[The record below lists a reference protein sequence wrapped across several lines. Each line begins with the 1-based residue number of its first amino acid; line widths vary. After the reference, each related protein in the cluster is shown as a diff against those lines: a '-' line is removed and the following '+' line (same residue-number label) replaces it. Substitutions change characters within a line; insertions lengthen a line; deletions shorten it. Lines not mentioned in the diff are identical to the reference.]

1 MNCQTISAMRY
12 QHSSAKLLFH
22 YDVPSLNNSLN
33 LKLPASSRQEHYLQW
48 DQPASPAHAKILP
61 MTNWQNMVRESI
73 ASLATGEGA
82 DYGYAYVERL
92 NTSTYKIQTS
102 RPLEEIECEFDAAVK
117 RVIEIASKETSSES
131 LTFAGEFAIPASP
144 SLKYKTA

>member
-1 MNCQTISAMRY
+1 
-12 QHSSAKLLFH
+12 
-22 YDVPSLNNSLN
+22 
-33 LKLPASSRQEHYLQW
+33 
-48 DQPASPAHAKILP
+48 

-102 RPLEEIECEFDAAVK
+102 CPLKEIECDFDTAIE
-117 RVIEIASKETSSES
+117 RVIEVASQEALSEPPS
-131 LTFAGEFAIPASP
+131 NAGEFAIPRIP
-144 SLKYKTA
+144 NLKYRTV

>member
-1 MNCQTISAMRY
+1 
-12 QHSSAKLLFH
+12 
-22 YDVPSLNNSLN
+22 
-33 LKLPASSRQEHYLQW
+33 
-48 DQPASPAHAKILP
+48 

-117 RVIEIASKETSSES
+117 RVIDIASKETSSES

-144 SLKYKTA
+144 NLKYKTV

>member
-1 MNCQTISAMRY
+1 
-12 QHSSAKLLFH
+12 
-22 YDVPSLNNSLN
+22 
-33 LKLPASSRQEHYLQW
+33 
-48 DQPASPAHAKILP
+48 

-102 RPLEEIECEFDAAVK
+102 RPLEEIECDFDVAVK

>member
-1 MNCQTISAMRY
+1 
-12 QHSSAKLLFH
+12 
-22 YDVPSLNNSLN
+22 
-33 LKLPASSRQEHYLQW
+33 
-48 DQPASPAHAKILP
+48 

-102 RPLEEIECEFDAAVK
+102 RPLEEIECDFDAAVK
-117 RVIEIASKETSSES
+117 RVIEVASEETCNES
-131 LTFAGEFAIPASP
+131 LTFAREFAIPASP
-144 SLKYKTA
+144 NLKYKTV

>member
-1 MNCQTISAMRY
+1 
-12 QHSSAKLLFH
+12 
-22 YDVPSLNNSLN
+22 
-33 LKLPASSRQEHYLQW
+33 
-48 DQPASPAHAKILP
+48 

-92 NTSTYKIQTS
+92 NTSTYKIQLS
-102 RPLEEIECEFDAAVK
+102 RPLEEIECDFDAAVK
-117 RVIEIASKETSSES
+117 RVIEIASEETSSES

-144 SLKYKTA
+144 SLKYKTV

>member
-1 MNCQTISAMRY
+1 
-12 QHSSAKLLFH
+12 
-22 YDVPSLNNSLN
+22 
-33 LKLPASSRQEHYLQW
+33 
-48 DQPASPAHAKILP
+48 

-102 RPLEEIECEFDAAVK
+102 RPLEEIECDFDTAAK
-117 RVIEIASKETSSES
+117 RVIEIASQETSSES
-131 LTFAGEFAIPASP
+131 HTFAGEFPIPVSP
-144 SLKYKTA
+144 NLKYKTA

>member
-1 MNCQTISAMRY
+1 
-12 QHSSAKLLFH
+12 
-22 YDVPSLNNSLN
+22 
-33 LKLPASSRQEHYLQW
+33 
-48 DQPASPAHAKILP
+48 
-61 MTNWQNMVRESI
+61 MTNWQNMIRESI

-117 RVIEIASKETSSES
+117 RVIEIASKKTSSES
-131 LTFAGEFAIPASP
+131 LTFAGEFAISASP
-144 SLKYKTA
+144 NLKYKTV

>member
-1 MNCQTISAMRY
+1 
-12 QHSSAKLLFH
+12 
-22 YDVPSLNNSLN
+22 
-33 LKLPASSRQEHYLQW
+33 
-48 DQPASPAHAKILP
+48 

-92 NTSTYKIQTS
+92 NTSTYNIQT
-102 RPLEEIECEFDAAVK
+102 RPLEEIECDFDTAAK
-117 RVIEIASKETSSES
+117 RVIEIASQETSSES

-144 SLKYKTA
+144 NLKYKTV

>member
-1 MNCQTISAMRY
+1 
-12 QHSSAKLLFH
+12 
-22 YDVPSLNNSLN
+22 
-33 LKLPASSRQEHYLQW
+33 
-48 DQPASPAHAKILP
+48 

-102 RPLEEIECEFDAAVK
+102 RPLEEIECDFDAAVK
-117 RVIEIASKETSSES
+117 RVIEIASNETSNES
-131 LTFAGEFAIPASP
+131 LTIRGEFAMPATP
-144 SLKYKTA
+144 NLKYKTA

>member
-1 MNCQTISAMRY
+1 
-12 QHSSAKLLFH
+12 
-22 YDVPSLNNSLN
+22 
-33 LKLPASSRQEHYLQW
+33 
-48 DQPASPAHAKILP
+48 

-102 RPLEEIECEFDAAVK
+102 RPLEEIEKKPPANH
-117 RVIEIASKETSSES
+117 S
-131 LTFAGEFAIPASP
+131 LSLVSLP
-144 SLKYKTA
+144 SLQPKISNTKQLKLPKARPHKIF

>member
-1 MNCQTISAMRY
+1 
-12 QHSSAKLLFH
+12 
-22 YDVPSLNNSLN
+22 
-33 LKLPASSRQEHYLQW
+33 
-48 DQPASPAHAKILP
+48 

-92 NTSTYKIQTS
+92 NTNTYKIQTS
-102 RPLEEIECEFDAAVK
+102 RPLEEIECDFDTAAK

-131 LTFAGEFAIPASP
+131 LTFPGEFAIPASP
-144 SLKYKTA
+144 NLKYKTV

>member
-1 MNCQTISAMRY
+1 
-12 QHSSAKLLFH
+12 
-22 YDVPSLNNSLN
+22 
-33 LKLPASSRQEHYLQW
+33 
-48 DQPASPAHAKILP
+48 

-102 RPLEEIECEFDAAVK
+102 RPLEEIEKKPPANH
-117 RVIEIASKETSSES
+117 S
-131 LTFAGEFAIPASP
+131 LSLVSLP
-144 SLKYKTA
+144 SLQAQISNTRPFEIPQPAHIKTF

>member
-1 MNCQTISAMRY
+1 
-12 QHSSAKLLFH
+12 
-22 YDVPSLNNSLN
+22 
-33 LKLPASSRQEHYLQW
+33 
-48 DQPASPAHAKILP
+48 

-102 RPLEEIECEFDAAVK
+102 RPLEEIECDFDAALK
-117 RVIEIASKETSSES
+117 RVIEIASQETSSES
-131 LTFAGEFAIPASP
+131 LTFPGEFAIPASP
-144 SLKYKTA
+144 NLKYKTV

>member
-1 MNCQTISAMRY
+1 
-12 QHSSAKLLFH
+12 
-22 YDVPSLNNSLN
+22 
-33 LKLPASSRQEHYLQW
+33 
-48 DQPASPAHAKILP
+48 

-102 RPLEEIECEFDAAVK
+102 RPLEEIECDFDAAVK
-117 RVIEIASKETSSES
+117 RVIEVASEETCSES
-131 LTFAGEFAIPASP
+131 LTFAREFAIPASP
-144 SLKYKTA
+144 NLKYKTA

>member
-1 MNCQTISAMRY
+1 
-12 QHSSAKLLFH
+12 
-22 YDVPSLNNSLN
+22 
-33 LKLPASSRQEHYLQW
+33 
-48 DQPASPAHAKILP
+48 

-102 RPLEEIECEFDAAVK
+102 RPLEEIECDFDAAVK
-117 RVIEIASKETSSES
+117 RVIEIASKETSNES
-131 LTFAGEFAIPASP
+131 LTFALSLP
-144 SLKYKTA
+144 SLQPKISNTKQLKLPKARSHKIF

>member
-1 MNCQTISAMRY
+1 
-12 QHSSAKLLFH
+12 
-22 YDVPSLNNSLN
+22 
-33 LKLPASSRQEHYLQW
+33 
-48 DQPASPAHAKILP
+48 

-102 RPLEEIECEFDAAVK
+102 RPLEEIECDFDAAVK
-117 RVIEIASKETSSES
+117 RVIEVASEESCSES
-131 LTFAGEFAIPASP
+131 LTFAREFAIPASP

>member
-1 MNCQTISAMRY
+1 
-12 QHSSAKLLFH
+12 
-22 YDVPSLNNSLN
+22 
-33 LKLPASSRQEHYLQW
+33 
-48 DQPASPAHAKILP
+48 

-117 RVIEIASKETSSES
+117 RVIEIASSES

-144 SLKYKTA
+144 NLKYKTV